1 MIKRIIIIIVVNI
14 VGLFQAAQAQ
24 KKETS
29 ISAGLF
35 ISFPSGRHR
44 YFSSEYFY
52 NTVGLEISG
61 QYNFT
66 NKSAAVI
73 QSQLANYNTKAGLE
87 NLTLFS
93 IKGGYRYQFT
103 NSGFYVNVLG
113 GIIKESGDVD
123 RQFRIDSGIT
133 QHVEKFSSTLGAGKR
148 FIVKQFAFIDAGI
161 ESIAD
166 DGKARINIKAAIS
179 ILRRP
184 KMKLISNK

>member
-1 MIKRIIIIIVVNI
+1 MSKRIIIIIVMNI

-24 KKETS
+24 KKEKS

-35 ISFPSGRHR
+35 ISFPSDRNH
-44 YFSSEYFY
+44 YFSSDNFY
-52 NTVGLEISG
+52 NTVGLEVSG

-66 NKSAAVI
+66 NKSAIVI
-73 QSQLANYNTKAGLE
+73 QSQLSNYNTKAGLE
-87 NLTLFS
+87 KFTLFS

-103 NSGFYVNVLG
+103 NSGFYVNILG
-113 GIIKESGDVD
+113 GIIKESGNVD

-133 QHVEKFSSTLGAGKR
+133 QHVAKFSSTLGAGKR
-148 FIVKQFAFIDAGI
+148 FIVKQSTFIDAGI

-166 DGKARINIKAAIS
+166 DGKKRINIKADIS

-184 KMKLISNK
+184 KIKINRQ